1 MDREIDSSDAKMVD
15 VDFSN
20 GEEEMPLVEE
30 EMVMGEEEKEQE
42 EGMGLMKGQGYMGK
56 LYEI

>member
-1 MDREIDSSDAKMVD
+1 MDREIDSSDGKMVD
-15 VDFSN
+15 VNSSN
-20 GEEEMPLVEE
+20 GEEQIALVEE